1 MKLFHGSANSVAP
14 TVKVGPFALGFTTTN
29 IFDGIFGSTEWDAA
43 GSHGNNGYVH
53 SYEVADDKIAES
65 RDLNERW
72 EEVCEFLRG
81 EFEVDDVAEIAN
93 RVIWDN
99 DSDVEDFS
107 NIMSPRFDVDGD
119 DSLVFAALCWE
130 LQRLRGRVA
139 AHLGFDAVEMNDEH
153 GTSYLI
159 VNPAIVAE

>member
-1 MKLFHGSANSVAP
+1 MKLFHGSANSAAP
-14 TVKVGPFALGFTTTN
+14 TVKVGPFALGFISVN
-29 IFDGIFGSTEWDAA
+29 IFDGIFGSPSYDAA
-43 GSHGNNGYVH
+43 GSHGCNGYVH
-53 SYEVADDKIAES
+53 SYEIADDKIAES
-65 RDLNERW
+65 RDLNEHY
-72 EEVCEFLRG
+72 EEVCAFLK
-81 EFEVDDVAEIAN
+81 EELEVDDVEEIAD
-93 RVIWDN
+93 RVVWDN

-107 NIMSPRFDVDGD
+107 NIMSPRFDTEGD

-159 VNPAIVAE
+159 VNPKIIAE